1 MGRTEGEVRTDGLTP
16 DTGNQN
22 KGLAAPKAAETSED
36 LLMLKIKWLGL
47 QLFGGEGGAGS
58 AGTGDGG
65 GDGGAAT
72 GVESSAAAGQSYE
85 DKLRARGVPE
95 DKIRRRAKN
104 GTQAAQAPAQAPAQ
118 QVAAA
123 AETTEVSTEEPTQQQ
138 RVSFEELMKDP
149 EYNAEMQKV
158 VQNRLKTAR
167 ADQENLQKLAPAL
180 ELLAKK
186 YNLDAG
192 NMDYE
197 ALTKA
202 ISDDDEYYED
212 KALQMGVSVQTAK
225 MMDQQAKENER
236 LRQEQ
241 QRTVEQQKAQQHLQ
255 KLFQQ
260 GEAMKATFPKFDLRA
275 ELQNPV
281 FARMTSPNVGLSVE
295 DAYYAVHRKEIQ
307 TAAMQAT
314 AQQVSK
320 KLSNSIQSG
329 KGRPAEN
336 GTSGQ
341 APSVTSFDYAKASK
355 EQREAFKKDLQ
366 QKWARGEKV
375 YPGQR

>member
-1 MGRTEGEVRTDGLTP
+1 MDGSTP
-16 DTGNQN
+16 DTGNT
-22 KGLAAPKAAETSED
+22 GLAALKAAEISED
-36 LLMLKIKWLGL
+36 LLMLKFKWLGL
-47 QLFGGEGGAGS
+47 QIFGGEGGAGG

-72 GVESSAAAGQSYE
+72 GAETSADAGQSYE

-95 DKIRRRAKN
+95 RMIQRRAKK
-104 GTQAAQAPAQAPAQ
+104 GQQAAQAPAQVPAQ
-118 QVAAA
+118 QDAA
-123 AETTEVSTEEPTQQQ
+123 AEETTEETAEEPTTQKM
-138 RVSFEELMKDP
+138 SFEELMKDP
-149 EYNAEMQKV
+149 DYNAEMQKV
-158 VQNRLKTAR
+158 VQNRLRNAR
-167 ADQENLQKLAPAL
+167 ADQENLAKLAPAL

-186 YNLDAG
+186 YNLDSA
-192 NMDYE
+192 NMDYD

-202 ISDDDEYYED
+202 ISDDDAYYED
-212 KALQMGVSVQTAK
+212 KALEMGVSVQTAK
-225 MMDQQAKENER
+225 MMEQQQRENAR
-236 LRQEQ
+236 LQAEQ
-241 QRTVEQQKAQQHLQ
+241 QRTIEQQRIQQHLQ
-255 KLFQQ
+255 KLEQQ
-260 GEAMKATFPKFDLRA
+260 GEAMKATFPNFDLRT
-275 ELQNPV
+275 ELQNPA

-329 KGRPAEN
+329 KSRPTEN

-341 APSVTSFDYAKASK
+341 APSVTSFDYSNASR
-355 EQREAFKKDLQ
+355 EQREAFKKDLR

>member
-1 MGRTEGEVRTDGLTP
+1 
-16 DTGNQN
+16 
-22 KGLAAPKAAETSED
+22 
-36 LLMLKIKWLGL
+36 MLKIKWLGL
-47 QLFGGEGGAGS
+47 QIFGGEGGAGG

-72 GVESSAAAGQSYE
+72 GAETSADAGQSYE

-95 DKIRRRAKN
+95 KMIQRRAKK
-104 GTQAAQAPAQAPAQ
+104 GQQAAKAPAQVPAQ

-123 AETTEVSTEEPTQQQ
+123 EEITEEPAEEPAQQ
-138 RVSFEELMKDP
+138 RMSFEELMKDP

-158 VQNRLKTAR
+158 VQNRLRNAR
-167 ADQENLQKLAPAL
+167 ADQENLAKLAPAL

-186 YNLDAG
+186 YNLDAS
-192 NMDYE
+192 NMDYD

-202 ISDDDEYYED
+202 ISDDDSYYED

-225 MMDQQAKENER
+225 MMDQQARENAM

-241 QRTVEQQKAQQHLQ
+241 QKSIEQQRIQNHLQ
-255 KLFQQ
+255 KLQQQ
-260 GEAMKATFPKFDLRA
+260 GEAMKGTFPNFDLRK
-275 ELQNPV
+275 ELQNPA
-281 FARMTSPNVGLSVE
+281 FARMTSPNIGMSVE
-295 DAYYAVHRKEIQ
+295 DAYYAVHHKEIQ

-314 AQQVSK
+314 AQQTAK

-341 APSVTSFDYAKASK
+341 APSVTSFDYSKASK
-355 EQREAFKKDLQ
+355 EQRAAFKKDLR

>member
-1 MGRTEGEVRTDGLTP
+1 
-16 DTGNQN
+16 
-22 KGLAAPKAAETSED
+22 
-36 LLMLKIKWLGL
+36 MLKIKWLGL
-47 QLFGGEGGAGS
+47 QLFGGESGAGS
-58 AGTGDGG
+58 AGTAGDG

-95 DKIRRRAKN
+95 DMIRRRAKK
-104 GTQAAQAPAQAPAQ
+104 GQQTEPVTAQAPEQ
-118 QVAAA
+118 QAAA
-123 AETTEVSTEEPTQQQ
+123 AEEPTEEPAKEPTPQKM
-138 RVSFEELMKDP
+138 SFEELMKDP
-149 EYNAEMQKV
+149 EYNAEMQKI
-158 VQNRLKTAR
+158 VQGRLKTAR
-167 ADQENLQKLAPAL
+167 ADQENLAKLTPAL

-186 YNLDAG
+186 YNLDSA
-192 NMDYE
+192 NMDYD

-202 ISDDDEYYED
+202 ISDDDAYYED
-212 KALQMGVSVQTAK
+212 KALEMGVSVQTAK
-225 MMDQQAKENER
+225 MMEHQQRENARLQAER
-236 LRQEQ
+236 QQSIEQ
-241 QRTVEQQKAQQHLQ
+241 QRIQQHLQ
-255 KLFQQ
+255 KLEQQ
-260 GEAMKATFPKFDLRA
+260 GEALKATFPGFDLRT

-281 FARMTSPNVGLSVE
+281 FARMTAPNSGLSVE

-307 TAAMQAT
+307 TAAMQET
-314 AQQVSK
+314 ARQVSK

-341 APSVTSFDYAKASK
+341 APSVTSFDYSNASRQ
-355 EQREAFKKDLQ
+355 QREAFKKELR